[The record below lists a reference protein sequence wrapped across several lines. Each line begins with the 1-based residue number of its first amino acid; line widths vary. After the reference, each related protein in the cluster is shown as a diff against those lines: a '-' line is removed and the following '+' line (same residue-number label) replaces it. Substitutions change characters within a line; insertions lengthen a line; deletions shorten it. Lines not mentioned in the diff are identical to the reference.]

1 MKKRLKTFLYSMSF
15 QKRLLLLSILLL
27 IIPTSIMSVLLFINI
42 RDSTFEI
49 TNNASQQTLAMIKE
63 NFSKVIDNSTLS
75 LQFILSDKSLK
86 TTVMSYNK
94 NETPDIRV
102 LSDSEKVLRNL
113 QLINSVRSL
122 QIFVFPSHGDETL
135 TTETSEAVLITNILK
150 EKSEHILKERILNSR
165 ELITLTP
172 ADSQIERNYL
182 VLSSIMYDFTA
193 TDHIGVAF
201 ILIDVEQLCRMYFS
215 SVNTETIYSLLSAD
229 GDVLYSSQDSDLTYE
244 GLDFHKPIDGLQL
257 NSNKKI
263 YLLNTQELE
272 FGDLIIA
279 QSTPYHIVT
288 QKLREQI
295 LDSALILFIPLAL
308 FIWILLIMIRQITNP
323 LIKLTHLMDT
333 YRAGNRE
340 VYFHTQYNDEIA
352 LLGNTFNQMV
362 KTQNELMNQIK
373 IEEHEKNE
381 LQLEVLMSQINPH
394 FLLNTIN
401 SMQVL
406 ANLNGVESI
415 SQMAGSL
422 CHLLDFSLYTKE
434 EIITLSDEL
443 SIVEDYVKIQQFRFG
458 ADVKFIYQIAPETTQ
473 LLVPKMII
481 QPLVENSLEHAF
493 DWNDKEKQITIRS
506 QLYEDTFTISVSD
519 SGNRFSYEKFQ
530 AILHN
535 QSQKGKFN
543 GIGLRNVHERIKL
556 NFGSPY
562 GLTYDSLSECTTINI
577 NLPPVR
583 NQASADLGAMYD

>member
-1 MKKRLKTFLYSMSF
+1 
-15 QKRLLLLSILLL
+15 
-27 IIPTSIMSVLLFINI
+27 
-42 RDSTFEI
+42 
-49 TNNASQQTLAMIKE
+49 MIKE

-150 EKSEHILKERILNSR
+150 EKSEHILQERILNSR

-263 YLLNTQELE
+263 YLLNTHELE

-279 QSTPYHIVT
+279 QATPYHIVT

-308 FIWILLIMIRQITNP
+308 FIWILLIMIRQLS
-323 LIKLTHLMDT
+323 LIH
-333 YRAGNRE
+333 
-340 VYFHTQYNDEIA
+340 I
-352 LLGNTFNQMV
+352 
-362 KTQNELMNQIK
+362 
-373 IEEHEKNE
+373 
-381 LQLEVLMSQINPH
+381 
-394 FLLNTIN
+394 
-401 SMQVL
+401 
-406 ANLNGVESI
+406 
-415 SQMAGSL
+415 
-422 CHLLDFSLYTKE
+422 
-434 EIITLSDEL
+434 
-443 SIVEDYVKIQQFRFG
+443 
-458 ADVKFIYQIAPETTQ
+458 
-473 LLVPKMII
+473 
-481 QPLVENSLEHAF
+481 
-493 DWNDKEKQITIRS
+493 
-506 QLYEDTFTISVSD
+506 
-519 SGNRFSYEKFQ
+519 
-530 AILHN
+530 
-535 QSQKGKFN
+535 
-543 GIGLRNVHERIKL
+543 
-556 NFGSPY
+556 
-562 GLTYDSLSECTTINI
+562 
-577 NLPPVR
+577 
-583 NQASADLGAMYD
+583 

>member
-150 EKSEHILKERILNSR
+150 EKSEHILQERILNSR

-263 YLLNTQELE
+263 YLLNTHELE

-279 QSTPYHIVT
+279 QATPYHIVT

-473 LLVPKMII
+473 LQVPKMII

-519 SGNRFSYEKFQ
+519 SGNRFSHEKFQ
-530 AILHN
+530 AILHD

-562 GLTYDSLSECTTINI
+562 GLTYDSLSKCTTINI